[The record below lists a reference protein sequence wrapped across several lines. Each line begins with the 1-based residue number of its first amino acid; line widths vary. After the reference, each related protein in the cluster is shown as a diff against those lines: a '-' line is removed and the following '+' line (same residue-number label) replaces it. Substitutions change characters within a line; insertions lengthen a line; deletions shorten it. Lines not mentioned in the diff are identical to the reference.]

1 LANNIPD
8 KKNVNRKRILKELYF
23 SKTLSC
29 AELCL
34 RIDKSFPILT
44 KLLTELIDEGIIVE
58 MGYAT
63 STGGRRPLTYAINK
77 DVMYLV
83 SVAMDQFITRI
94 AIMDMH
100 NNYVFP
106 VEKLELTLPKN
117 PKALSL
123 LTDKIDQVILS
134 SGIPKNKII
143 GIGIGMPGL
152 VDVHKG
158 INYSFLHSSGK
169 TITQHIFEKIEI
181 PVFIDNDSSLI
192 ALTELRF
199 GAARDKR
206 NAMVVNIGWGV
217 GLGIILN
224 GELFRGSEGFAGE
237 FSHIPLFL
245 NGKLCSCGKI
255 GCMET
260 ETSLHVIIENAKEGL
275 RSGRLSKLHSLS
287 NEHFEEAIETIIAA
301 ALEGDQFA
309 VELFSQ
315 AGYNIGMGVAIL
327 IHLLNPEIIILSG
340 RGSLAGEIWK
350 APIQQAVNE
359 HCIPRV
365 HHSTTIEVSTIGY
378 NAELIG
384 AAALVME
391 NFEKGTMSKDYFPLY
406 KKEVLIN

>member
-1 LANNIPD
+1 MATNILD
-8 KKNVNRKRILKELYF
+8 KKSVNRKRILKELYF
-23 SKTLSC
+23 SKTLTC
-29 AELCL
+29 AELCQ
-34 RIDKSFPILT
+34 RTNKSFPLIT
-44 KLLTELIDEGIIVE
+44 KLLNELLEEGVIIE

-63 STGGRRPLTYAINK
+63 STGGRRPLKYAINK

-83 SVAMDQFITRI
+83 SIAMDQFVTRI
-94 AIMDMH
+94 AIMDME
-100 NNYVFP
+100 NNYIFP
-106 VEKLELTLPKN
+106 VEKFELPLPKN

-123 LTDKIDQVILS
+123 LTDKINQVILS
-134 SGIPKNKII
+134 SGIAKNKIL

-169 TITQHIFEKIEI
+169 TITQYIFEEVEI

-192 ALTELRF
+192 ALTELKF
-199 GAARDKR
+199 GAARGKK
-206 NAMVVNIGWGV
+206 NAMVVNIGWGI
-217 GLGIILN
+217 GLGMVVN
-224 GELFRGSEGFAGE
+224 GELFRGSLGFAGE

-245 NGKLCSCGKI
+245 NGKLCSCGKS
-255 GCMET
+255 GCLET

-275 RSGRLSKLHSLS
+275 RSGRLSRLKSLPE
-287 NEHFEEAIETIIAA
+287 EHFEEAIETIIAA

-315 AGYNIGMGVAIL
+315 AGYNIGKGVAIL

-340 RGSLAGEIWK
+340 RGSLAGKIWN

-359 HCIPRV
+359 HCIPRL
-365 HHSTTIEVSTIGY
+365 HHNTTIEVSTIGHD
-378 NAELIG
+378 AELIG

-391 NFEKGTMSKDYFPLY
+391 NCDKGIDKKYAASYQIRMS
-406 KKEVLIN
+406 

>member
-1 LANNIPD
+1 MANNILD

-23 SKTLSC
+23 SKTLTC
-29 AELCL
+29 AELCQRL
-34 RIDKSFPILT
+34 NKSFPLIT
-44 KLLTELIDEGIIVE
+44 KLLAELLQEGVILE

-83 SVAMDQFITRI
+83 SIAMDQFVTRI
-94 AIMDMH
+94 AIMDME
-100 NNYVFP
+100 NNYVSP
-106 VEKLELTLPKN
+106 VEKFELSLPKN

-123 LTDKIDQVILS
+123 LTEKISEVILS

-169 TITQHIFEKIEI
+169 TITQYIFEEIEI
-181 PVFIDNDSSLI
+181 PVFIDNDSSVI
-192 ALTELRF
+192 ALTELKF
-199 GAARDKR
+199 GAARDKK

-217 GLGIILN
+217 GLGMVIN
-224 GELFRGSEGFAGE
+224 GELFRGSLGFAGE

-245 NGKLCSCGKI
+245 NGKLCSCGKS
-255 GCMET
+255 GCLET

-275 RSGRLSKLHSLS
+275 RSGRLSQLKSLS

-309 VELFSQ
+309 VSLFSQ
-315 AGYNIGMGVAIL
+315 AGYNIGKGVAIL

-340 RGSLAGEIWK
+340 RGSLAGNIWK

-359 HCIPRV
+359 HCIPRL
-365 HHSTTIEVSTIGY
+365 HHNTTIEVSTIGY

-391 NFEKGTMSKDYFPLY
+391 NCDKVMYENYAASYQMGLS
-406 KKEVLIN
+406 

>member
-1 LANNIPD
+1 
-8 KKNVNRKRILKELYF
+8 VNRKRILKELYF

-29 AELCL
+29 ADLSQ
-34 RIDKSFPILT
+34 RIDRSFPFTT
-44 KLLTELIDEGIIVE
+44 KLLAELIDEGMIVE
-58 MGYAT
+58 MGYAI

-77 DVMYLV
+77 DVMYMV
-83 SVAMDQFITRI
+83 SVAMDQFVTRI
-94 AIMDMH
+94 TIMDME
-100 NNYVFP
+100 NNFVVP
-106 VEKLELTLPKN
+106 VEKFELPLPKN
-117 PKALSL
+117 PKALL
-123 LTDKIDQVILS
+123 HLTDKIDQVILS
-134 SGIPKNKII
+134 SAIPKNKII

-169 TITQHIFEKIEI
+169 TITQYIFEKTGV

-192 ALTELRF
+192 ALTELKF
-199 GAARDKR
+199 GAARNKR
-206 NAMVVNIGWGV
+206 NAMVVNIGWGI
-217 GLGIILN
+217 GLGMILN

-245 NGKLCSCGKI
+245 NGKLCSCGKS
-255 GCMET
+255 GCLET

-275 RSGRLSKLHSLS
+275 RAGRLSKLSSLS

-309 VELFSQ
+309 VSLFSQ
-315 AGYNIGMGVAIL
+315 AAYNIGKGVAIL

-340 RGSLAGEIWK
+340 RGSLAGNIWK

-359 HCIPRV
+359 HCIPRL
-365 HHSTTIEVSTIGY
+365 HHNTTIEVSTIGY

-391 NFEKGTMSKDYFPLY
+391 NCDKVIY
-406 KKEVLIN
+406 KNYAASYQMGVS